1 MTLEHDE
8 RLFAER
14 LMPFQSEPEI
24 LGYTLDDLLHP
35 SSGNPIR
42 IGLIVMKTSANGTN
56 VDSINDVI
64 LKLTSSGQ
72 YDVLVGP
79 EYSFMHFEGPLS
91 EAEKDAYLE
100 GMKQATAGKDMLLIP
115 GTFVWQK
122 DGKMYN
128 TAYVVRNGNV
138 FYEYHK
144 MTDGGDINIAQ
155 KHGLILHQGKVPGVF
170 EWGNLKLSLE
180 ICSDGSSV
188 YAAGITA
195 GLFEKDIKD
204 KDLQILV
211 SAGTFFTSVVV
222 CPGGYIAKTNGL
234 LRKFNYVMQIN

>member
-1 MTLEHDE
+1 MINCYD
-8 RLFAER
+8 
-14 LMPFQSEPEI
+14 
-24 LGYTLDDLLHP
+24 
-35 SSGNPIR
+35 
-42 IGLIVMKTSANGTN
+42 TSINGTK

-64 LKLTSSGQ
+64 LQLASSGQ

-79 EYSFMHFEGPLS
+79 EYSFLRSEGPLS
-91 EAEKDAYLE
+91 ELEKDTYLE

-115 GTFVWQK
+115 GTIVWKK

-128 TAYVVRNGNV
+128 TAYVVHNGNV

-144 MTDGGDINIAQ
+144 MTDGGSSFIAE
-155 KHGLILHQGKVPGVF
+155 KHGLSLHRGEVPGIF

-188 YAAGITA
+188 YAAGVKA
-195 GLFEKDIKD
+195 GLFEKDIRD

-211 SAGTFFTSVVV
+211 SAGTFFTIAVVR
-222 CPGGYIAKTNGL
+222 PGGYIIKTNGI
-234 LRKFNYVMQIN
+234 LREFNYVMRIT